1 MGVLLPYLPQQR
13 QQLPLVPRLKGLSA
27 QHRQA
32 VDKGLVQFGEDL
44 RLRLAGELFAVV
56 EIPRLGL
63 EAVRAVVGAA
73 GNEQGDA
80 HALTVGDVAVFDLT
94 VVHKRDLLKKRIGS
108 ENSLPTSV

>member
-73 GNEQGDA
+73 GHEQRHP
-80 HALTVGDVAVFDLT
+80 HARTVGNITFFQFSVMHGT
-94 VVHKRDLLKKRIGS
+94 
-108 ENSLPTSV
+108 TS